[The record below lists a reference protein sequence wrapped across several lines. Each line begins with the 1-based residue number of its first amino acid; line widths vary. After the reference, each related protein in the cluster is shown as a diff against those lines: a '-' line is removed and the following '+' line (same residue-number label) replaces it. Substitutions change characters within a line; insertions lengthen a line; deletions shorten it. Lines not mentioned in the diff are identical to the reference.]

1 MMVAESWVRDRGEIR
16 GETPT
21 RTPRLTSGPWLL
33 KDTIGHNDPASHSRG
48 RDPEPA
54 FVVSLGQTIEVAPTA
69 WAQDQAEVIVVV
81 VGP

>member
-1 MMVAESWVRDRGEIR
+1 MMVAESWVHDRGEIR

-33 KDTIGHNDPASHSRG
+33 KDTIEQNDPASHS

-69 WAQDQAEVIVVV
+69 WAQDQAEVIEV
-81 VGP
+81 VGGP